1 MSGDSYVSFVY
12 YMNLTMQP
20 FVFKLRRFFAVLA
33 RFLGP
38 FDGKVASSAA
48 RFVRAEM
55 VGSF

>member
-1 MSGDSYVSFVY
+1 MADDSFVSCVY
-12 YMNLTMQP
+12 YMNLWMEP
-20 FVFKLRRFFAVLA
+20 SVFKPRRFFAVLA
-33 RFLGP
+33 RFVGP